1 MRRVQ
6 SLRIITQH
14 EVIHSDSTAKGQF
27 YVHCGFCV
35 EAEQEVLVAV
45 STMNFYIQHRTTVCY

>member
-6 SLRIITQH
+6 SLQIIIH
-14 EVIHSDSTAKGQF
+14 LEVIHSDSTVKGQF

-45 STMNFYIQHRTTVCY
+45 STMKFYIQHRTTVCY